1 MEPIRILIVDDQR
14 LLREGLRTLLELESD
29 LAIAA
34 EAEDG
39 QAALEQ
45 YEATRPDVVLMDIRM
60 PRLDGVEATR
70 RLCQRWPEARVI
82 ILTTFDDD
90 AYVFDGLR
98 AGALGY
104 LLKDV
109 SGHEL
114 AEAVRKVAAGGALIE
129 PSVARKVL
137 AEFSRLAEPHAARP
151 SIASPSRSLNANRR
165 FCVCWR
171 PAPTTARSP
180 ASSSWQKARLR
191 TISQPSWISW
201 VCKTAPRPPCVPA
214 SLGCSHHDEES
225 SDEYILDNPIP
236 ITRTAH

>member
-1 MEPIRILIVDDQR
+1 MEPIRIMIVDDQR
-14 LLREGLRTLLELESD
+14 LMREGLRTLLELEGD
-29 LAIAA
+29 LEIAA

-39 QAALEQ
+39 QAALDQ
-45 YEATRPDVVLMDIRM
+45 YEAIHPDVVLMDIRM

-137 AEFSRLAEPHAARP
+137 AEFARLAQPDHPAPDRPALDRLHEPLSEREQGILRLLASGANNRQ
-151 SIASPSRSLNANRR
+151 IASQLFLAEGTVKNY
-165 FCVCWR
+165 
-171 PAPTTARSP
+171 
-180 ASSSWQKARLR
+180 
-191 TISQPSWISW
+191 IS
-201 VCKTAPRPPCVPA
+201 T
-214 SLGCSHHDEES
+214 
-225 SDEYILDNPIP
+225 ILDKLGVQD
-236 ITRTAH
+236 RTQAALRARELGLLKPG

>member
-1 MEPIRILIVDDQR
+1 MDDPIRILIVDDQR
-14 LLREGLRTLLELESD
+14 LMREGLRTLLELESD

-39 QAALEQ
+39 QAALAQ
-45 YEATRPDVVLMDIRM
+45 YEATHPDVVLMDIRM

-70 RLCQRWPEARVI
+70 RLRQRWPEARVI

-129 PSVARKVL
+129 SSVARKVL
-137 AEFSRLAEPHAARP
+137 AEFARLAEPA
-151 SIASPSRSLNANRR
+151 
-165 FCVCWR
+165 R
-171 PAPTTARSP
+171 PAPARE
-180 ASSSWQKARLR
+180 RLPEPLSER
-191 TISQPSWISW
+191 EEGILRLLATGANNRQIAGQLFLAEGTVKNYIS
-201 VCKTAPRPPCVPA
+201 T
-214 SLGCSHHDEES
+214 
-225 SDEYILDNPIP
+225 ILDKLGVQD
-236 ITRTAH
+236 RTQAALRARELGLLKPEP